1 MKGMAQ
7 TVSITTK
14 ENVAKIIVDGNEVS
28 DVLSYRLE
36 ETENLATLTLK
47 LAVKGKIEAQI
58 E

>member
-1 MKGMAQ
+1 MAQ